1 MLGKLTWSAIPFA
14 EPLPLITSMVVLAV
28 IGGVLAWITAKGHWG
43 YLWHEWITSVD
54 HKRIGI
60 LYVLLGLIMLLRGFS
75 DALLMRTH
83 LAMASGVNQ
92 GYLPPEHFNQIFSAH
107 GTIMI
112 FFVAMPLV
120 TGMMNFILPLQLGVR
135 DVAFPTMNSVS
146 FWLTASGALL
156 INVSLFVGEFA
167 RTGWLGYPP
176 LSELQYS
183 PGVGVDYYL
192 WSVQIA
198 GVGTMLS
205 AVNLVTTILKLRAP
219 GMSYTRMPV
228 FCWTALASNL
238 VMLAIFPILTAC
250 LAMLTL
256 DRYLGFHFFTTDG
269 GGNAMMFV
277 NLVWMWGHPEVY
289 ALVLPAFGIYSEI
302 VSTFSSKPLFGYRSM
317 VSASMV
323 ICVLSCMVWLHHFF
337 TMGAGA
343 DVNAFFGIATMII
356 AVPTGVKIFNWLFT
370 MYGGRVR
377 FEVPMLWTIGFMITF
392 VTGGLT
398 GVLLAVPPVDF
409 IVHNSQF
416 LVAHFHHV
424 IISGVVFGLFAGYSY
439 WFPKAFGFRLH
450 DGLGKAAFWCWFFGF
465 YLAWMPMYVIGLQGA
480 TRRMQ
485 HYDDTTWQ
493 PYMIVSACGAGIILC
508 GVLFQAAQLVVSI
521 RNREQLRDVTGDPW
535 DGRSLEWSTTSPP
548 PAFNFA
554 VLPDVRGEEA
564 YWGMKQRAIAQRQLA
579 SGPAYAA
586 IEMPRNTPIGVITA
600 FCASVAGFALVW
612 HIWWLAAL
620 GLAAA
625 LVAFVLFGWRR
636 EDEVE
641 IPASEVAR
649 LDQARRAARS
659 TALSDLPVDR
669 REMAAAALASAGT
682 DPHRLGHDGDRETP
696 LSARHDGPAE
706 KHIVTSFG
714 FWVFLLTDIV
724 MFSALF
730 ATYAVLSG
738 ATDGGPTPQMLFNR
752 STVAVETVCLLFS
765 TFTCGLALLAAK
777 RRNTGLTQL
786 FLAAT
791 GLLGAAFLTIE
802 LREFATLIAEGAGPS
817 RSAFLSGFFALVGCH
832 GLHVAAGLV
841 WLLTLTAQIAKRGFQ
856 PKIQRKLLCFGLFW
870 HALDIVWVAVFTIVY
885 LFGTSL

>member
-14 EPLPLITSMVVLAV
+14 EPLPLITSAVVLAV

-43 YLWHEWITSVD
+43 YLWREWITSVD
-54 HKRIGI
+54 HKRVGI
-60 LYVLLGLIMLLRGFS
+60 MYFLLGLIMLLRGFS

-83 LAMASGVNQ
+83 LAMATGVNQ

-120 TGMMNFILPLQLGVR
+120 MGLMNFVLPLQLGVR
-135 DVAFPTMNSVS
+135 DVAFPTMNSIS

-156 INVSLFVGEFA
+156 INVSLFIGEFA
-167 RTGWLGYPP
+167 RTGWLAYPP
-176 LSELQYS
+176 LSELQFS

-192 WSVQIA
+192 WSVQIS
-198 GVGTMLS
+198 GVGTLLS
-205 AVNLVTTILKLRAP
+205 AVNLVTTILKMRAP

-238 VMLAIFPILTAC
+238 VILAIFPILTAC

-269 GGNAMMFV
+269 GGSAMMFV
-277 NLVWMWGHPEVY
+277 NLIWMWGHPEVY
-289 ALVLPAFGIYSEI
+289 ALALPAYGVYSEV

-317 VSASMV
+317 VSASMA

-356 AVPTGVKIFNWLFT
+356 AVPTGVKLFNWLFT

-377 FEVPMLWTIGFMITF
+377 FEVPMLWTLGFMITF

-424 IISGVVFGLFAGYSY
+424 IISGVVFGLFAGYTY

-450 DGLGKAAFWCWFFGF
+450 DGWGKAAFWCWFFGF
-465 YLAWMPMYVIGLQGA
+465 YLAWMPMYVIGMQGA

-485 HYDDTTWQ
+485 HYNDPSWQ
-493 PYMIVSACGAGIILC
+493 PYEIVAACGALLILC
-508 GVLFQAAQLVVSI
+508 GVLCQATQLIVSI
-521 RNREQLRDVTGDPW
+521 RNRDKLRDVTGDPW

-564 YWGMKQRAIAQRQLA
+564 YWGVKQRAIAQLQLDEA
-579 SGPAYAA
+579 PAYQP
-586 IEMPRNTPIGVITA
+586 IELPRATPIGVITA
-600 FCASVAGFALVW
+600 FFVSFAGFGMVW
-612 HIWWLAAL
+612 HIWWLVAASVAA
-620 GLAAA
+620 GFVALAT
-625 LVAFVLFGWRR
+625 FGWRR
-636 EDEVE
+636 EDEFE
-641 IPASEVAR
+641 IPAAEVAR
-649 LDQARRAARS
+649 LDQDRRAIR
-659 TALSDLPVDR
+659 TGALADVAPDR
-669 REMAAAALASAGT
+669 QEAAHAALALEVT
-682 DPHRLGHDGDRETP
+682 DPHQLGHAGADTKPGVRDN
-696 LSARHDGPAE
+696 GPAS
-706 KHIVTSFG
+706 KTVVAGFG

-730 ATYAVLSG
+730 ATYAVLAN
-738 ATDGGPTPQMLFNR
+738 ATDGGPTSKMLFSR
-752 STVAVETVCLLFS
+752 TTVGIETVCLLFS
-765 TFTCGLALLAAK
+765 TFTCGLAFLAAK
-777 RRNTGLTQL
+777 RRNVGVTQL
-786 FLAAT
+786 MLALT
-791 GLLGAAFLTIE
+791 GVLGAAFLSIE
-802 LREFATLIAEGAGPS
+802 LREFASMIAQGAGPS
-817 RSAFLSGFFALVGCH
+817 RSAFLSAFFTLVGCH
-832 GLHVAAGLV
+832 GIHVAAGLV
-841 WLLTLTAQIAKRGFQ
+841 WLVSLAAQIATRGFE
-856 PKIQRKLLCFGLFW
+856 PKVQRKLLCFSLFW